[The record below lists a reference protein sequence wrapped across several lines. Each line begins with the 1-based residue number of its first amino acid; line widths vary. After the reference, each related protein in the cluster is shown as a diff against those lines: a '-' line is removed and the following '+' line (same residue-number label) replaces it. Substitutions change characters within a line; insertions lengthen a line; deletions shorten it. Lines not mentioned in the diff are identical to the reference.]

1 MSELVVRVARAM
13 RALVLPAGTHL
24 DQDWKSIGDGARR
37 MYCRDAKTAIEAM
50 REPTQAMLRKAD
62 AVFDDR
68 SYDRSDELR
77 EAWQAMID
85 AALTPSLTSNK
96 GNTE

>member
-50 REPTQAMLRKAD
+50 REPTQAMAD

-77 EAWQAMID
+77 VR
-85 AALTPSLTSNK
+85 
-96 GNTE
+96 